1 MMSDTKENKAADME
15 AGKSPPLVAGTK
27 PVHPIIWNLMLVI
40 G

>member
-1 MMSDTKENKAADME
+1 MTDTKEDKAGDIE

-27 PVHPIIWNLMLVI
+27 PVHQIIWNLMLII

>member
-1 MMSDTKENKAADME
+1 MSDAKEDKAEDIE

-27 PVHPIIWNLMLVI
+27 PVHPIVWNLMLIV